1 MSAMPAS
8 RRTRRW
14 PTSPCCWR
22 SAGSE
27 LGHIAKIV
35 VYLTDIRYREAVY
48 RSMGKWLKGVFPCS
62 TGLVVTA
69 LARPEWV
76 VEIDATAVIPEGYK
90 PKKKSEEM
98 TFSIAA
104 RCVDTGM
111 FGIAV
116 SSSSPAVAARCAHA
130 RAGVGAFGTQNITD
144 PRLGPQGLDLMA
156 KGASAEQAIATLK
169 QSAPHIA
176 FRQLIA
182 VDANGKAAAHSGD
195 HTLGTHATA
204 QALNVVAAGNL
215 LRDEEIPAKMVAAF
229 QRAQGHLGGTAAD
242 GDGGGD
248 CCRRR
253 RGTGALRRPADRAR
267 RALAGR
273 RSARRLV
280 RWRSD
285 RGAAE
290 TVGHLQAAA
299 GGLRHARA
307 QSHGAPS
314 FGVPGDK

>member
-1 MSAMPAS
+1 
-8 RRTRRW
+8 
-14 PTSPCCWR
+14 
-22 SAGSE
+22 
-27 LGHIAKIV
+27 
-35 VYLTDIRYREAVY
+35 
-48 RSMGKWLKGVFPCS
+48 
-62 TGLVVTA
+62 
-69 LARPEWV
+69 
-76 VEIDATAVIPEGYK
+76 
-90 PKKKSEEM
+90 M

-111 FGIAV
+111 LGIAV

-182 VDANGKAAAHSGD
+182 VDASGKVAAYSGD
-195 HTLGTHATA
+195 HTLGMHSTS

-229 QRAQGHLGGTAAD
+229 QRAQGHLAERLLTAME
-242 GDGGGD
+242 
-248 CCRRR
+248 
-253 RGTGALRRPADRAR
+253 
-267 RALAGR
+267 
-273 RSARRLV
+273 
-280 RWRSD
+280 
-285 RGAAE
+285 AAI
-290 TVGHLQAAA
+290 AA
-299 GGLRHARA
+299 GGEEGPVHSAGLLVVRDVPWPVADLRVDWSGGDPITELRRLWDIYKPQLEDYVTRA
-307 QSHGAPS
+307 LNPTAAPS